1 MPAGAGQIFVDLLLQ
16 TQAFE
21 QKMNTTLNQIKQ
33 FGTHTTDLSTSVTKV
48 DQAFG
53 TTATKMQDLANKTG
67 TLSQKTQELKPK
79 EDAAAQGAAE
89 LGNKAQK
96 AGTDLQTMS
105 TKGEQAG
112 SRLQQLGSSF
122 KQSALAIAGFSTSL
136 FNTYMQYDSI
146 KDQELTLERTR
157 RRLADETT
165 NVQNS
170 QDALNKAIQEETIS
184 NEDAII
190 KQREIDENLANLQI
204 KQELYTD
211 AVEDHKNAWR
221 GFALSLAPTVIT
233 GLASIQAFMS
243 KTGTSAV
250 AATTGV
256 KTFGG
261 GVGAMMLRVAPFTLA
276 IGAIVAAF
284 LAIKNNTFGARDSL
298 QAFGKSLG
306 DAMPILKPVLTFIEQ
321 LGGFLGLAGDRSAE
335 LKTQFMETIGAMGA
349 AITGFGQ
356 SIVTGVTGFKD
367 WIMEL
372 ITYAQQSGDYAG
384 AIQQLVDDI
393 KENFFNFLTFAQT
406 DIVPAV
412 TSFIT
417 TFQTEVIGRI
427 PELITAIIDGITGA
441 WEWTADAIDTIWQA
455 FQDEVQTWFD
465 DNAEGMVEDWIR
477 TILEAFGW
485 SQDDIDKIMEDFT
498 KFMEKWAENPGEALK
513 ELGKKIGEAVVK
525 AIVWTGENFANLYNT
540 YVAPLLTEISA
551 FLQKQDWAA
560 IGKSVGEWIVGA
572 ITFVGDVVTAAY
584 TKAWEGFA
592 TGAETGLTTAKT
604 GDAWKTF
611 GENIGNAIVDII
623 TFTPEAIQKFF
634 GAMWKALIGEDNF
647 NMVQSLVRFLGGEQ
661 QFEPADKQ
669 PVNRLGAIDPK
680 TGRPFEPTPTTIPG
694 TSANEMLRKTGAL
707 DAIINPLPTLI
718 NKIAEQFSK
727 GTVFPSFPEAGG
739 QVVPDAIAKRTL
751 TQQIDAALL
760 GYPSGGYPTVTN
772 PYEGLPF
779 NPDKQTIQYA
789 TLSNEMMA
797 KINKEIFGKPGAFQ
811 FPYTAPESI
820 TQNATLPSRFTEE
833 AVATRMGIGA
843 GGAGAGAEAAP
854 TDPAALAA
862 AWEDAAAR
870 IQAALEQISTV
881 LLQFETVMSEFT
893 IGVSEMLLGMST
905 NVSLVPP
912 VFQSMAEEVGVLL
925 LQLETV
931 VSEFAIGV
939 SQMALGMSQNISL
952 IPPVFLT
959 MSEEVGEILLAL
971 MTVVSEF
978 AIGTSEIFLGLATNV
993 SLLPPVFLKA
1003 GEEIGTI
1010 LLDTMKVISEFAIGS
1025 AQIFLDFAKVLEE
1038 FSAAVGRI
1046 LTQASAHF
1054 VVMKDSI
1061 KSTFALI
1068 EPILTDFT
1076 DTTMQ
1081 TFADDTSKH
1090 TTSVSGSFLAMRESV
1105 EDNIDQ
1111 IIDDIDEL
1119 IDKLEEL
1126 AEAQDEADSGG
1137 GGGGESELEW
1147 FGTGRYGLQFVT
1159 PSFRRGGSFISK
1171 KARKFRGANISEFDK
1186 WELVTVTP
1194 LSNPSNDQDKNSRV
1208 REIAG
1213 AEEVNYSGG
1222 MARRQSPII
1231 VNGTLNAVLVTPNGR
1246 ELAKTSSPFI
1256 LEYSEAQY

>member
-1 MPAGAGQIFVDLLLQ
+1 
-16 TQAFE
+16 
-21 QKMNTTLNQIKQ
+21 
-33 FGTHTTDLSTSVTKV
+33 
-48 DQAFG
+48 
-53 TTATKMQDLANKTG
+53 
-67 TLSQKTQELKPK
+67 
-79 EDAAAQGAAE
+79 
-89 LGNKAQK
+89 
-96 AGTDLQTMS
+96 
-105 TKGEQAG
+105 
-112 SRLQQLGSSF
+112 
-122 KQSALAIAGFSTSL
+122 
-136 FNTYMQYDSI
+136 
-146 KDQELTLERTR
+146 
-157 RRLADETT
+157 
-165 NVQNS
+165 
-170 QDALNKAIQEETIS
+170 
-184 NEDAII
+184 
-190 KQREIDENLANLQI
+190 
-204 KQELYTD
+204 
-211 AVEDHKNAWR
+211 
-221 GFALSLAPTVIT
+221 
-233 GLASIQAFMS
+233 
-243 KTGTSAV
+243 
-250 AATTGV
+250 
-256 KTFGG
+256 
-261 GVGAMMLRVAPFTLA
+261 
-276 IGAIVAAF
+276 
-284 LAIKNNTFGARDSL
+284 
-298 QAFGKSLG
+298 
-306 DAMPILKPVLTFIEQ
+306 
-321 LGGFLGLAGDRSAE
+321 
-335 LKTQFMETIGAMGA
+335 METIGAMGA

-647 NMVQSLVRFLGGEQ
+647 NMVQSLVRFLGGGQ
-661 QFEPADKQ
+661 QFQPADKQ

-727 GTVFPSFPEAGG
+727 GTVFPTFQEAGG

-760 GYPSGGYPTVTN
+760 GYKPGGYPTVTN

-779 NPDKQTIQYA
+779 NPDQQTIQYA

-811 FPYTAPESI
+811 FPYTAPESV
-820 TQNATLPSRFTEE
+820 TQNAMLPSRFTEE

-843 GGAGAGAEAAP
+843 GGGLGGAVTGTE
-854 TDPAALAA
+854 L
-862 AWEDAAAR
+862 DAFAQGVA
-870 IQAALEQISTV
+870 QKTTEISA
-881 LLQFETVMSEFT
+881 M
-893 IGVSEMLLGMST
+893 
-905 NVSLVPP
+905 
-912 VFQSMAEEVGVLL
+912 
-925 LQLETV
+925 
-931 VSEFAIGV
+931 
-939 SQMALGMSQNISL
+939 
-952 IPPVFLT
+952 FLT
-959 MSEEVGEILLAL
+959 
-971 MTVVSEF
+971 
-978 AIGTSEIFLGLATNV
+978 
-993 SLLPPVFLKA
+993 
-1003 GEEIGTI
+1003 
-1010 LLDTMKVISEFAIGS
+1010 
-1025 AQIFLDFAKVLEE
+1025 
-1038 FSAAVGRI
+1038 
-1046 LTQASAHF
+1046 
-1054 VVMKDSI
+1054 MKDSI
-1061 KSTFALI
+1061 IGTMTQLQTFLGNFASTVLSTMGTAISTQTTTISSYFLTMKESITIQLTELQTLLGAFASTAMTTI
-1068 EPILTDFT
+1068 ATAVSTQTTTISAMFLTMKESINLQLTELTTLLTTFST
-1076 DTTMQ
+1076 ATLATIGTGVTTQTTIISAAFLTMKESITLQLTELTTLLNTFVTTTLNTIATTAGQQTTLMSAHFLTMKTSVEGTLGQLETTVTTFSDTTLKS
-1081 TFADDTSKH
+1081 FADTASQH
-1090 TTSVSGSFLAMRESV
+1090 TTSVSGSFLAMRESTTG
-1105 EDNIDQ
+1105 NIDQ
-1111 IIDDIDEL
+1111 IIDKIDEL
-1119 IDKLEEL
+1119 IDKMEEL
-1126 AEAQDEADSGG
+1126 KEAAEEAAEAQDEVDGG
-1137 GGGGESELEW
+1137 GGGGGGGSDTGDW
-1147 FGTGRYGLQFVT
+1147 FTAGWGRYGLQYVT
-1159 PSFRRGGSFISK
+1159 PARGGDVPLGFRRGGSFISK
-1171 KARKFRGANISEFDK
+1171 LARKFRGAKISEDNK
-1186 WELVTVTP
+1186 WEMVTVTP
-1194 LSNPSNDQDKNSRV
+1194 LSNPHDVADKNSRV